1 MMGVYCDDATCGVLI
16 EENVFYRVASYGT
29 VYSNGGHDIVV
40 KNNIF
45 VEGFGPAYQL
55 KSMWYDFSIDQIPY
69 FFGTNGIYT
78 RRLTRSV
85 DIRKP
90 PYSERYP
97 LLKDWLDLL
106 PDEHTYV
113 GMRPRR
119 NVFDRNVLVKYEETF
134 RLVGKYAQTD
144 FGENYMTQS
153 DSVFVDPERFDFR
166 LKENSPVYRELPGF
180 ATIPFEQ
187 IGPRKAS
194 SRTE

>member
-1 MMGVYCDDATCGVLI
+1 M
-16 EENVFYRVASYGT
+16 FYRVASYGT

-45 VEGFGPAYQL
+45 IEGYGPAYQL
-55 KSMWYDFSIDQIPY
+55 KSMWYDFGISSIPY
-69 FFGTNGIYT
+69 FFGEKGVYT
-78 RRLTRSV
+78 RRLTKAV

-106 PDEHTYV
+106 PDGRTFV

-144 FGENYMTQS
+144 FGENYVT
-153 DSVFVDPERFDFR
+153 DKD
-166 LKENSPVYRELPGF
+166 PGF
-180 ATIPFEQ
+180 VNAEGLNFQLKDNSVVYKELTGFERIPFEKM
-187 IGPRKAS
+187 GPRKPGD
-194 SRTE
+194 RK